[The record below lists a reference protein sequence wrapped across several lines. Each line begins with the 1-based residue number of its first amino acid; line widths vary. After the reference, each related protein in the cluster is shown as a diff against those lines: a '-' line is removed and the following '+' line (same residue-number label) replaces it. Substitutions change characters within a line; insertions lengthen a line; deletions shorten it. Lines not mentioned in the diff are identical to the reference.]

1 MNRRTAGGWAG
12 ACSYCRYGQDVAEDE
27 DDAEV
32 DGGDDAEVDCEDG
45 AVGSNVLYETG
56 HSRM

>member
-32 DGGDDAEVDCEDG
+32 EDDNEVDCEDG